1 MSKTIDVEGSS
12 GDGDKGGGFDPP
24 WEGAKKAWKGFGGS
38 SGSGP
43 WGGKGGSGGGRGG
56 GGRSRG
62 PDFPDPPPLVKIA
75 GGVFIALVVLF
86 TVLGL
91 SGKLGIAKVEADEVA
106 VRVNYLA
113 GTESVVSDPGYQ
125 FYIPFLMDV
134 YKLDGR
140 TQEYLMKGNDYQG
153 LSQAPYLTVRAIDGS
168 NFWFDEL
175 KIQYEVIPENA
186 DILIRDSG
194 EGDNY
199 KEDWIKSYARSILR
213 DEFGRYGA
221 VDVADP
227 TVYKQAPEAARS
239 KMNKILAP
247 HGLRVVRIIT
257 PNPQF
262 DERYER
268 AIEMRKEADQEV
280 EELRARVLQIEQ
292 EREQRLAAVRKEKE
306 VEMQELTGQ
315 LMKELLSAEQSAI
328 RVEKSADAFATER
341 IAEGTASEA
350 RFLAE
355 ATGLVAKYTKEAE
368 GIESK
373 ALALEQRGEVVV
385 REALVQ
391 KLLGVKFTLVPY
403 SRDPAPERLEH
414 SGSAQ
419 TTERMIPGENTGDN

>member
-12 GDGDKGGGFDPP
+12 GDGDKGRGFDPP
-24 WEGAKKAWKGFGGS
+24 WEGAKKAWKGFGGG
-38 SGSGP
+38 GSGP
-43 WGGKGGSGGGRGG
+43 WGSGGSGGGGR
-56 GGRSRG
+56 GGRSGG

-75 GGVFIALVVLF
+75 GGVFVVLLVLF

-91 SGKLGIAKVEADEVA
+91 SGKLGIAKVEADEIA
-106 VRVNYLA
+106 VRVNYLS
-113 GTESVVSDPGYQ
+113 GTEHVVSDPGYQ

-140 TQEYLMKGNDYQG
+140 TQEYLMKGDSYQG
-153 LSQAPYLTVRAIDGS
+153 LGQAPYLTVRAIDGS

-175 KIQYEVIPENA
+175 KIQYEVNPDDA
-186 DILIRDSG
+186 GILIRDSG
-194 EGDNY
+194 LGDNY
-199 KEDWIKSYARSILR
+199 KEEWIKSYARSILR
-213 DEFGRYGA
+213 DEFGRYSA

-227 TVYKQAPEAARS
+227 TVYKQAPEAARA
-239 KMNKILAP
+239 KMNEILGP
-247 HGLRVVRIIT
+247 HGIRVVRIIT

-262 DERYER
+262 DENYER

-292 EREQRLAAVRKEKE
+292 EREQRLAKVRKEKE

-315 LMKELLSAEQSAI
+315 LTKELLAAEQSAI
-328 RVEKSADAFATER
+328 RVEKSADAFAMER
-341 IAEGTASEA
+341 IAEGTANEA
-350 RFLAE
+350 RYKAE

-373 ALALEQRGEVVV
+373 AKALEQRGEVVV

-403 SRDPAPERLEH
+403 SRDPSPERLEH
-414 SGSAQ
+414 SGSTQ
-419 TTERMIPGENTGDN
+419 SPERMIPADEAGGN